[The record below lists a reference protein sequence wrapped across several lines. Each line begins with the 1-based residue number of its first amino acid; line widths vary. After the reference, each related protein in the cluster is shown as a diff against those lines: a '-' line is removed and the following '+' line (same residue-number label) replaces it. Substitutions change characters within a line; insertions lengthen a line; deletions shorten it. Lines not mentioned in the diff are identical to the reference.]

1 MYEKT
6 GLKGLL
12 ACAAAIIALSAVML
26 PAGVLA
32 AGTDG
37 ARSGGLITVKGA
49 DGADPIRSFYSLV
62 NANSSL
68 GVQ

>member
-1 MYEKT
+1 MKKT
-6 GLKGLL
+6 DLKGLL
-12 ACAAAIIALSAVML
+12 ACAAAIIALFAVML

-49 DGADPIRSFYSLV
+49 DGLKLTTKRCLKLRMRPGTAIR
-62 NANSSL
+62 
-68 GVQ
+68 